1 MPIFSMNI
9 YRLPKEVCDEINAVL
24 AHFWWGFGDKKG
36 LHWYSWNRICIPKR
50 EGVLGFKDLAAFNQA
65 LLAKQ
70 VWRIMQNPNCLM
82 ARVLQARYFPEG
94 NILDAKLKKKASY
107 AWKSILHGKDL
118 IIKGMRYIIRDGS
131 YTDMWKDSWL
141 PLHPPRPPRSREEVC
156 DNTKVQ
162 SYMKEGSQEWNLEKL
177 RAEVVDEDYI

>member
-24 AHFWWGFGDKKG
+24 AHFRWGSGDKKG
-36 LHWYSWNRICIPKR
+36 LHWYSWNIICIPKR
-50 EGVLGFKDLAAFNQA
+50 EGGLGFKDLASFNQA

-94 NILDAKLKKKASY
+94 NILDAKLKRKRPTLGSLYYMARTLLLKGCDILLEMDRIQICGRTHGYRCTPLDHQDREKKFVITPKY
-107 AWKSILHGKDL
+107 
-118 IIKGMRYIIRDGS
+118 RV
-131 YTDMWKDSWL
+131 T
-141 PLHPPRPPRSREEVC
+141 
-156 DNTKVQ
+156 
-162 SYMKEGSQEWNLEKL
+162 
-177 RAEVVDEDYI
+177 